1 MRLTLRARLT
11 ILYSAVVAVTLTVFA
26 TVAYFTV
33 SSELYQNLDASLGRV
48 GTSLL
53 AVIDKQQQAVKR
65 PLEPAQRKSRGDEA
79 VDEFAFLRRGSMRDF
94 IGPVIP
100 IDSAERPD
108 PVWSAVYE
116 HMLFNSSTYLIQV
129 ADAKGRIVWQSDNL
143 TTDTLPGVKLFQ
155 NTGASFVDG
164 RFYSYYTMSG
174 NRFRLALLKS
184 SVANVTIAYPIDEID
199 ATLRRLFSLL
209 LWSMPAA
216 FLVSI
221 GAGWF
226 LAQRSLRPIDK
237 ITRSA
242 RRITAQ
248 NLGQR
253 LPVPETND
261 EIARLT
267 STLNDMI
274 ARLETS
280 FDRIRQFT
288 SDASHE
294 LKTPLAILMGELE
307 IALRRERSAIE
318 DHETLTS
325 CLEEVE
331 RLTKVVQG
339 LLDLS
344 RADTGQLALDFSPV
358 RLSRLAADVSD
369 DVAILADR
377 KHITFVNTIQP
388 GIEVEG
394 DSVRLHQAL
403 LNIIENAVKYTQHG
417 GRIDISVTADSHVA
431 SIQVVDNGPGIPHDQ
446 LPYIFDRFYR
456 VDRARSQ
463 RIAGTGL
470 GLAITRWIVEAHG
483 GSIEV
488 QSQERQGTTFT
499 ISLPLRQAI
508 APA

>member
-11 ILYSAVVAVTLTVFA
+11 ILYSAVVAVTITVFA
-26 TVAYFTV
+26 TVAYLTV
-33 SSELYQNLDASLGRV
+33 SSELNQNLDASLGRV
-48 GTSLL
+48 GASLL

-65 PLEPAQRKSRGDEA
+65 PLEPAQRKGRGEEISDG
-79 VDEFAFLRRGSMRDF
+79 FAFLRQGSLRDF
-94 IGPVIP
+94 VGPVIP
-100 IDSAERPD
+100 VDSIVRPD

-129 ADAKGRIVWQSDNL
+129 ADGQGRIVWQSDNL
-143 TTDTLPGVKLFQ
+143 TTDTLPGVHLFQ
-155 NTGASFVDG
+155 GTGAQFTDG
-164 RFYSYYTMSG
+164 RFYTYYTMRGS
-174 NRFRLALLKS
+174 RFRMALLRS
-184 SVANVTIAYPIDEID
+184 PVANVTIAYPIGEID

-216 FLVSI
+216 FFISI

-226 LAQRSLRPIDK
+226 LAERSLKPIDK

-242 RRITAQ
+242 RRISAQ

-307 IALRRERSAIE
+307 IALRREMSPTEVHA
-318 DHETLTS
+318 TLTS

-344 RADTGQLALDFSPV
+344 RADTGQLTLDFQPV
-358 RLSRLAADVSD
+358 RLSRLAEDVADD
-369 DVAILADR
+369 IAILADR

-388 GIEVEG
+388 GIEIEG

-403 LNIIENAVKYTQHG
+403 LNVIENAVKYTPEG
-417 GRIDISVTADSHVA
+417 GRIDITVSADNSTASV
-431 SIQVVDNGPGIPHDQ
+431 VVSDNGQGIPESQ

-483 GSIEV
+483 GNVEV
-488 QSQERQGTTFT
+488 QSQEHQGTTFLLT
-499 ISLPLRQAI
+499 LPLQQGTM
-508 APA
+508 PA